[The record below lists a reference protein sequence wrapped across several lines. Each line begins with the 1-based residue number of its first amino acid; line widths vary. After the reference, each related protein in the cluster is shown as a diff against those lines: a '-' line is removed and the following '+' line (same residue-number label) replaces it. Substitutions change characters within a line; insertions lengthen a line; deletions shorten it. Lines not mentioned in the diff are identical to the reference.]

1 MFSRIIVRDEA
12 SSVGHPGTAST
23 PALPNRSSEYALLQA
38 LRHALRQAL
47 IPTEAET
54 SFVAGERERR
64 GEGEDGVMA
73 NGMADWTQHQYH
85 QRRRRVEENHKHR
98 DDFLRGSHATSL
110 FSSSPLVLDAG
121 AVMSVP
127 MSSGEVTGRGGSQYS
142 SSNITDSS
150 GETVAVWNYVV
161 SFPTIGTITG
171 FPSERKEASSV
182 ERGSRDRDG
191 NIGVVGNDV
200 GSGPDGRFIPYAMVT
215 CEEDLKTFMDKAAIG
230 ADVLAKPRGE
240 LEERN
245 SGEASRAVGCGDG
258 YGLGGVDKQ
267 VCR

>member
-54 SFVAGERERR
+54 AFVAGERERR

-98 DDFLRGSHATSL
+98 DDFLRGSHAT
-110 FSSSPLVLDAG
+110 SPLVLDAG

-182 ERGSRDRDG
+182 EQGSRDRDG
-191 NIGVVGNDV
+191 NIGVVGNDA

-215 CEEDLKTFMDKAAIG
+215 CEEDLKTLMDKAAIG